1 MAVFILLLVLCL
13 GIHASVTA
21 DPCLTYDNFTAD
33 STRSPSHVDNNNCD
47 AVLTEKWYRLVG
59 DAGTDLTNDSS
70 VLVSG
75 GCGTQYQLWMNAT
88 MPDVSEGIV
97 DRKICMTSP
106 FSNCHSS
113 FTVQVKNCCSF
124 RVYYLKSATNCPQ
137 AYCVSPSLV
146 PPVDCPGPSTN
157 SSTSVSTAS
166 ETTTSGDTTTSIST
180 KETKATKQTTSA
192 KTDEVTTPASE
203 RSSNPVIIVLVVVCV
218 VLFVLFIGLSFALYM
233 RCKREKGLPDSTH
246 FGNAAMHYSK
256 DTSSAFTENTLNSH
270 YEQMQSKSQS
280 DGEYQDI
287 NDMYLISEKPKQENC
302 IEGPYYV
309 LNPSTMQSHQSP
321 YEDLKSPTSSNP
333 YDILSES
340 AADSN
345 KASKM
350 ELREE
355 DANHYTKI

>member
-75 GCGTQYQLWMNAT
+75 GCGTQYQLWMN
-88 MPDVSEGIV
+88 G
-97 DRKICMTSP
+97 
-106 FSNCHSS
+106 
-113 FTVQVKNCCSF
+113 
-124 RVYYLKSATNCPQ
+124 
-137 AYCVSPSLV
+137 PSLV